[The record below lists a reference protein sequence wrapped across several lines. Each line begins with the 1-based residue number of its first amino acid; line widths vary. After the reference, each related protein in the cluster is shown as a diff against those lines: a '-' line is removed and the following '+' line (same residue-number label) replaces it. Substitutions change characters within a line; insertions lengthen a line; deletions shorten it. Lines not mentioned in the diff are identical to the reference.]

1 MFLLPWS
8 TGTASEKVLPKE
20 VKPCGDKA
28 RSSSIVQFPLLN
40 KAKRKRDPDESANP
54 AMGHPPT
61 KRRPKQATK
70 GRQDSVNM
78 ILDNPQDP
86 SCANGD
92 LSLSTK
98 LNSNLDPAAKAEI
111 MESHRN
117 AQEASEPT
125 VQAEGDDID
134 FSANSVFDNREEG
147 TPGETHTRLNYRAMD
162 PTTLRQTIESQ
173 FNLEILLKHREL
185 RLIDQE
191 LAKCQIALE
200 QLRRCH
206 IMPYPVMT
214 FDPDSAAM
222 VSMGTGPTYGTQAQ
236 HAPPWGVTD
245 GPYSRHYAKWLIP
258 DPAFDDDLSEDMP
271 PRRAGKGLPR
281 ASRGKSQKAHPSAS
295 SRAQRGSAR
304 ERLHAL
310 PHGYPEPKENKGPM
324 IVRRSTDGQMVK
336 LVCLDCRREDFSSA
350 QGFINHCRI
359 AHSHGF
365 ASHDAAAIACGEEV
379 ETDSMGGVVGE
390 ANGNHASVALVH
402 PLIRSANL
410 TRPTPSFVTSAPQ
423 QKMESTQQL
432 SYVNGS
438 SEAVGT
444 PKPRNDLS
452 ADNAASSSF
461 KPSPQTPHLSAL
473 FARSGRS
480 GDLDEMVTE
489 ARKQPD
495 PDTPDPEDDDQDD
508 DQEMEDAPVEVNGHH
523 TLGTRGMVRGGGRL
537 PARSGMSPIPLG
549 RPQSNKSTSDS
560 NSNRRKPHQIHTTVN
575 STPYANHY
583 NRPPV
588 PSVAGLFDPHS
599 SYTNKSP
606 ADSSAVVNFSPNTIE
621 SHPAPSLV
629 SDDGDYDNPH
639 TDSEVPSSAV
649 ATDDEDTLD
658 VEVKDHEH
666 HAMDVD
672 EPSGS
677 STADFGIGKPQHS
690 APAPRRRAAPGFGQS
705 RTRKP
710 PLGGP
715 RKKGGK

>member
-1 MFLLPWS
+1 M
-8 TGTASEKVLPKE
+8 
-20 VKPCGDKA
+20 
-28 RSSSIVQFPLLN
+28 VQIPLLN
-40 KAKRKRDPDESANP
+40 KAKRKRDADLSAIS
-54 AMGHPPT
+54 AMEHPPA
-61 KRRPKQATK
+61 KRRPEPVTRK
-70 GRQDSVNM
+70 GRQDSVD
-78 ILDNPQDP
+78 IISDNSQPPAWSDADRSSSAQ
-86 SCANGD
+86 
-92 LSLSTK
+92 
-98 LNSNLDPAAKAEI
+98 LNSGLGSAARAQIE
-111 MESHRN
+111 ESHGV
-117 AQEASEPT
+117 
-125 VQAEGDDID
+125 VQTDPEQTLQANRDSRDP
-134 FSANSVFDNREEG
+134 SANSASNDGGEAKPSG
-147 TPGETHTRLNYRAMD
+147 THSRFNHKSTDSA
-162 PTTLRQTIESQ
+162 TLQQTIESQ

-200 QLRRCH
+200 QLRRCY
-206 IMPYPVMT
+206 IMPYPAT
-214 FDPDSAAM
+214 TSDPHTRVM
-222 VSMGTGPTYGTQAQ
+222 VSAGTGPTYSTEAQ

-258 DPAFDDDLSEDMP
+258 DPAFDGEALEDMP
-271 PRRAGKGLPR
+271 HRRAGKGLPR
-281 ASRGKSQKAHPSAS
+281 ASRGMKSQKAHPNAS

-379 ETDSMGGVVGE
+379 EMDSLGGVAE
-390 ANGNHASVALVH
+390 AVGNHASVALVH

-410 TRPTPSFVTSAPQ
+410 TRAKLSLATSAPQ
-423 QKMESTQQL
+423 QKIESTQLL
-432 SYVNGS
+432 SNINGS
-438 SEAVGT
+438 SEAYST
-444 PKPRNDLS
+444 PKPRGDRS
-452 ADNAASSSF
+452 GDNNVSQSF

-489 ARKQPD
+489 ARKQSD
-495 PDTPDPEDDDQDD
+495 PDTPYPEDDDEDD
-508 DQEMEDAPVEVNGHH
+508 ELETEDAAVEVNGHH

-537 PARSGMSPIPLG
+537 PTRSGMSPVPVG
-549 RPQSNKSTSDS
+549 RPQSNKSS
-560 NSNRRKPHQIHTTVN
+560 NNSIRRKPDQIHTVMT
-575 STPYANHY
+575 STPYTNHY
-583 NRPPV
+583 NRPPL
-588 PSVAGLFDPHS
+588 PSVAANFDPHS
-599 SYTNKSP
+599 SYPITSP
-606 ADSSAVVNFSPNTIE
+606 ADSSPAVNLSPNTFE

-658 VEVKDHEH
+658 VEVQDHEH
-666 HAMDVD
+666 HTIDVD

-677 STADFGIGKPQHS
+677 STAEFGMAKPHHN
-690 APAPRRRAAPGFGQS
+690 APAARRRAAPAFGQS
-705 RTRKP
+705 RARKP
-710 PLGGP
+710 PR
-715 RKKGGK
+715 RKGAK

>member
-20 VKPCGDKA
+20 VKSCGDNA
-28 RSSSIVQFPLLN
+28 RTSSIVQIPLLN
-40 KAKRKRDPDESANP
+40 KAKRKRDAGGLAIP
-54 AMGHPPT
+54 AMEPPPA
-61 KRRPKQATK
+61 KRRPEQATRK
-70 GRQDSVNM
+70 GRHDSVDM
-78 ILDNPQDP
+78 MLDNFQPP
-86 SCANGD
+86 SCSDGNRSSSAEP
-92 LSLSTK
+92 K
-98 LNSNLDPAAKAEI
+98 SNLGPAAKAQI
-111 MESHRN
+111 KESHHVVRT
-117 AQEASEPT
+117 ESEQT
-125 VQAEGDDID
+125 SQARRDDCD
-134 FSANSVFDNREEG
+134 PGANGALSDRG
-147 TPGETHTRLNYRAMD
+147 KGKPSGTHTRLNHRATNL
-162 PTTLRQTIESQ
+162 PTLQQTIESQ

-206 IMPYPVMT
+206 IMPYPAT
-214 FDPDSAAM
+214 TSDPDTKAT
-222 VSMGTGPTYGTQAQ
+222 VSMGTGPAYGTKAQ
-236 HAPPWGVTD
+236 HASPWGVTD

-258 DPAFDDDLSEDMP
+258 DPAFDGDVLEDMP

-281 ASRGKSQKAHPSAS
+281 ANRGTKSQKAHPSSS

-304 ERLHAL
+304 ERLHSL

-379 ETDSMGGVVGE
+379 DLDSMGGVGE
-390 ANGNHASVALVH
+390 AVGNHASVALVH

-410 TRPTPSFVTSAPQ
+410 TQAKPSLATSKPQ
-423 QKMESTQQL
+423 QKIEPSQL
-432 SYVNGS
+432 LSSINGS
-438 SEAVGT
+438 SKAFST
-444 PKPRNDLS
+444 PKPRDDLS
-452 ADNAASSSF
+452 GDNAATPSF

-495 PDTPDPEDDDQDD
+495 PDTPFAEDDDEDDDQ
-508 DQEMEDAPVEVNGHH
+508 ETEDTPVEVNGHY

-537 PARSGMSPIPLG
+537 PARSGMSPVPTG
-549 RPQSNKSTSDS
+549 RPQSNKST
-560 NSNRRKPHQIHTTVN
+560 NNTNRRKLDQIHTVVN
-575 STPYANHY
+575 STPYPNHY
-583 NRPPV
+583 NRPSV
-588 PSVAGLFDPHS
+588 PSVAGLFDHHS
-599 SYTNKSP
+599 NYTDKSP
-606 ADSSAVVNFSPNTIE
+606 ADSSPAVNLSPNTIE

-639 TDSEVPSSAV
+639 TDSEIPSSAV
-649 ATDDEDTLD
+649 ATDDEDTFD

-677 STADFGIGKPQHS
+677 STSEFGIGKPHHG
-690 APAPRRRAAPGFGQS
+690 APAPRRRAATGFRQS

-710 PLGGP
+710 PGGP
-715 RKKGGK
+715 RRKGGK

>member
-20 VKPCGDKA
+20 VKPSGDNA
-28 RSSSIVQFPLLN
+28 RTSSTVQIPLLN
-40 KAKRKRDPDESANP
+40 KAKRKRDADGSVISA
-54 AMGHPPT
+54 MEHPPA
-61 KRRPKQATK
+61 KRRPEQATRK
-70 GRQDSVNM
+70 GRQDSVDM
-78 ILDNPQDP
+78 TLDKSQPP
-86 SCANGD
+86 A
-92 LSLSTK
+92 LSDGNRSSSAQ
-98 LNSNLDPAAKAEI
+98 LNSGFGPAAKAQVE
-111 MESHRN
+111 ESHRVV
-117 AQEASEPT
+117 QTDSEQT
-125 VQAEGDDID
+125 SQANRDDCD
-134 FSANSVFDNREEG
+134 PSANGASNDGGEAKPSG
-147 TPGETHTRLNYRAMD
+147 TNSRFNHKSTD
-162 PTTLRQTIESQ
+162 PATLQQTIESQ

-206 IMPYPVMT
+206 IMPYPAT
-214 FDPDSAAM
+214 TSDPYTRVM
-222 VSMGTGPTYGTQAQ
+222 VSTGTGPTYSTEAQ

-258 DPAFDDDLSEDMP
+258 DPAFDGEVSEDMP

-281 ASRGKSQKAHPSAS
+281 ASRGTKSQKAHPNSS

-379 ETDSMGGVVGE
+379 DVDSIGGVGE
-390 ANGNHASVALVH
+390 TGGNPASVALVH

-410 TRPTPSFVTSAPQ
+410 MRTKPSLATSTPR
-423 QKMESTQQL
+423 QKIESTQLL
-432 SYVNGS
+432 SNMNGS
-438 SEAVGT
+438 GEAFST
-444 PKPRNDLS
+444 PKPCHDRSGENT
-452 ADNAASSSF
+452 ATQSF

-473 FARSGRS
+473 FARSGLS

-495 PDTPDPEDDDQDD
+495 PDTPYPEDDDEDGD
-508 DQEMEDAPVEVNGHH
+508 LETEDAPVEVNGHH

-537 PARSGMSPIPLG
+537 PARSGMSPVPTG
-549 RPQSNKSTSDS
+549 RPQSNKSTN
-560 NSNRRKPHQIHTTVN
+560 NSNRRKPDQIHTVVT

-583 NRPPV
+583 DRPPL
-588 PSVAGLFDPHS
+588 PSAAAIFDHHS
-599 SYTNKSP
+599 SYTITSP
-606 ADSSAVVNFSPNTIE
+606 ANSSPAVILSPNAIE

-658 VEVKDHEH
+658 VEVQDHEH
-666 HAMDVD
+666 HTIDVD

-677 STADFGIGKPQHS
+677 STAEFGIGKPHHS
-690 APAPRRRAAPGFGQS
+690 APAARRRAAPAFGQS
-705 RTRKP
+705 RARKP
-710 PLGGP
+710 PPGGP
-715 RKKGGK
+715 RRKGGK